1 MCPFLEK
8 GSEKNMNTFNFID
21 NNIFNMNMLN
31 VGNDVQFKKMKYTIE
46 LFGALSN
53 VLGNMFDY
61 EDMENIDEIDLKRTF
76 FYAFY
81 VGFDNDYEKF
91 VPLTPAGAKN
101 IYNEYTDF
109 VSAIGDIKKK
119 FSVFN
124 PDTPVGYCRS
134 FFTVSDAFL
143 CYDYASRLAEVLI
156 SIDNSILAS
165 RILNVFVGS
174 ENQENELKLI
184 YEKLNC
190 GIPTHI
196 TADFNDENFKAI
208 QLKEPQSAVYYYDV
222 FRNILNEFLTVSG
235 LSSLFNPS
243 KKERL
248 INSEVESN
256 EDLRST
262 ILFDKYQNRKKF
274 LDKINERFG
283 HNYKVKF
290 NVNVSDDFANILN
303 KGGFDNGTNISNN
316 TFD

>member
-1 MCPFLEK
+1 MY
-8 GSEKNMNTFNFID
+8 TFDFID
-21 NNIFNMNMLN
+21 NNIFNANMPN
-31 VGNDVQFKKMKYTIE
+31 VGNDVQFNKMKYVTM
-46 LFGALSN
+46 LYGALSN
-53 VLGNMFDY
+53 VLGNIFDY
-61 EDMENIDEIDLKRTF
+61 ENMENIDEIDLKRTF

-81 VGFDNDYEKF
+81 VGYESDYDKF
-91 VPLTPAGAKN
+91 VPLTPTGAKN
-101 IYNEYTDF
+101 IYNEYTEF

-119 FSVFN
+119 FSVFDKN
-124 PDTPVGYCRS
+124 TPVGYGRS

-143 CYDYASRLAEVLI
+143 CYDYACRLSEVLI

-165 RILNVFVGS
+165 RILNVFVGT

-196 TADFNDENFKAI
+196 TADFKDENFKAI

-222 FRNILNEFLTVSG
+222 FRDILNEFMTISG
-235 LSSLFNPS
+235 LSALINPS

-248 INSEVESN
+248 VVSETEN
-256 EDLRST
+256 YTEDIKNT

-274 LDKINERFG
+274 LDNINEIFG

-290 NVNVSDDFANILN
+290 NVNVSDDFENIM
-303 KGGFDNGTNISNN
+303 KGGFDYGANFSNN
-316 TFD
+316 TLD